1 MKKLFKKD
9 SGEEHNFWMS
19 YTDLM
24 SGFLVVFIIL
34 SAILFNHF
42 SRKSGETEE
51 SRIMYDSLIIKY
63 NTAIEDLKNSGRDI
77 DSCLVAN
84 AKLRFK
90 TDSLTHVIDNLR
102 KNDMKN
108 LVLKIDS
115 LTHVIDSLRKND
127 MKNLVLQYTEFA
139 GIKGDIRVVV
149 DKSKGSI
156 VLYHRNNDELFSS
169 GGCVPQKALKEF
181 LNQYGKSIIAKT
193 ISLKQKY
200 PRIEL
205 RIEGHTDPVGQ
216 YGQEYGGD
224 ASFVYN
230 MGLSSQRANSVYS
243 YLYNSQKVSLNEQE
257 KAFLRNHAISVGYSF
272 SERIKNG
279 THSNRMSYGYLDD
292 ASRRIEFR
300 IIAK

>member
-42 SRKSGETEE
+42 SRKSGEAEE
-51 SRIMYDSLIIKY
+51 SKIMYDSLIVKY
-63 NTAIEDLKNSGRDI
+63 NNAIEDLKNSGRDI
-77 DSCLVAN
+77 DSCVVAN
-84 AKLRFK
+84 AELRSK
-90 TDSLTHVIDNLR
+90 T
-102 KNDMKN
+102 
-108 LVLKIDS
+108 DS

-127 MKNLVLQYTEFA
+127 MKNLVLQYSEFA

-156 VLYHRNNDELFSS
+156 VLYHRNNEELFSS
-169 GGCVPQKALKEF
+169 GGSVPQKALKEF
-181 LNQYGKSIIAKT
+181 LNLYGKSIIAKT

-200 PRIEL
+200 PSIEL

-230 MGLSSQRANSVYS
+230 MGLSSQRANSIYS

-279 THSNRMSYGYLDD
+279 THSNRIAYGYLDD

>member
-42 SRKSGETEE
+42 LRKSGEAEE
-51 SRIMYDSLIIKY
+51 SKIMYDSLIVKY
-63 NTAIEDLKNSGRDI
+63 DNAIEDLKNSGRDI
-77 DSCLVAN
+77 DSCSLVN
-84 AKLRFK
+84 AE
-90 TDSLTHVIDNLR
+90 
-102 KNDMKN
+102 
-108 LVLKIDS
+108 LKIKTDS

-127 MKNLVLQYTEFA
+127 MKNLVLQYSEFA

-156 VLYHRNNDELFSS
+156 VLYHKNNEELFSS
-169 GGCVPQKALKEF
+169 GGSVPQKALKEF
-181 LNQYGKSIIAKT
+181 LNIYGKSIIAKT
-193 ISLKQKY
+193 ISLKQRY
-200 PRIEL
+200 PSIEL

-230 MGLSSQRANSVYS
+230 MGLSSQRANSIYS

-279 THSNRMSYGYLDD
+279 THSSRTTYGHLDD

>member
-9 SGEEHNFWMS
+9 SGEENNFWMS

-34 SAILFNHF
+34 SAILFNHYTK
-42 SRKSGETEE
+42 KSEDAGAAKVK
-51 SRIMYDSLIIKY
+51 YDELIEKY
-63 NTAIEDLKNSGRDI
+63 NNAISELENSGRDI

-84 AKLRFK
+84 SKLKSK
-90 TDSLTHVIDNLR
+90 TDSLI
-102 KNDMKN
+102 
-108 LVLKIDS
+108 
-115 LTHVIDSLRKND
+115 HVIDSMRRND
-127 MKNLVLQYTEFA
+127 MKNLVLQYREFE
-139 GIKGDIRVVV
+139 GIKGDIKVVV

-156 VLYHRNNDELFSS
+156 VLYHKNNEELFSS
-169 GGCVPQKALKEF
+169 GGSSPRQALKEF
-181 LNQYGKSIIAKT
+181 LNQYGKRIINKT

-200 PRIEL
+200 PSIEL

-230 MGLSSQRANSVYS
+230 MSLSSQRANSVYS
-243 YLYNSQKVSLNEQE
+243 YLYNSNEISLNEQE
-257 KAFLRNHAISVGYSF
+257 KAFLRNYAISVGYSF

-279 THSNRMSYGYLDD
+279 THLNRTTYGYLDD

>member
-42 SRKSGETEE
+42 SRKSGEAEE
-51 SRIMYDSLIIKY
+51 SKIMYDSLIVKY
-63 NTAIEDLKNSGRDI
+63 NNAIEDLKNSGRDI

-84 AKLRFK
+84 AELRSK
-90 TDSLTHVIDNLR
+90 T
-102 KNDMKN
+102 
-108 LVLKIDS
+108 DS

-127 MKNLVLQYTEFA
+127 MKNLVLQYSEFA

-156 VLYHRNNDELFSS
+156 VLYHKNNEELFSS
-169 GGCVPQKALKEF
+169 GGSVPQKALKEF
-181 LNQYGKSIIAKT
+181 LNIYGKSIIAKT
-193 ISLKQKY
+193 MSLKQRY
-200 PRIEL
+200 PSIEL

-230 MGLSSQRANSVYS
+230 MGLSSQRANSIYS

-279 THSNRMSYGYLDD
+279 THSSRTTYGHLDD

>member
-42 SRKSGETEE
+42 SRKSGEAEE
-51 SRIMYDSLIIKY
+51 SKIMYDSLIVKY
-63 NTAIEDLKNSGRDI
+63 NNAIEDLKNSGRDI
-77 DSCLVAN
+77 DSCSVAN
-84 AKLRFK
+84 AELKLK
-90 TDSLTHVIDNLR
+90 T
-102 KNDMKN
+102 
-108 LVLKIDS
+108 DS

-127 MKNLVLQYTEFA
+127 MKNLVLQYSEFA

-156 VLYHRNNDELFSS
+156 VLYHKNNEELFSS
-169 GGCVPQKALKEF
+169 GGSVPQKALKEF
-181 LNQYGKSIIAKT
+181 LNLYGKSIIAKT
-193 ISLKQKY
+193 ISLKQRY
-200 PRIEL
+200 PSIEL
-205 RIEGHTDPVGQ
+205 RIEGHADPNGIRDKRTGYVPQ
-216 YGQEYGGD
+216 YGSED
-224 ASFVYN
+224 SFIGN
-230 MGLSSQRANSVYS
+230 MKLSSERANSVYS
-243 YLYNSQKVSLNEQE
+243 YLYNDKNVSLTEIE
-257 KAFLRNHAISVGYSF
+257 KEFLRNHAISVGYSF

-279 THSNRMSYGYLDD
+279 THLDKTTYGYLDD

>member
-42 SRKSGETEE
+42 LRKSGEAEE
-51 SRIMYDSLIIKY
+51 SKIMYDSLIVKY
-63 NTAIEDLKNSGRDI
+63 DKAIEDLKNSGRDI
-77 DSCLVAN
+77 DSCSVVN
-84 AKLRFK
+84 AELKLK
-90 TDSLTHVIDNLR
+90 T
-102 KNDMKN
+102 
-108 LVLKIDS
+108 DS
-115 LTHVIDSLRKND
+115 LTHVIDSLRNND
-127 MKNLVLQYTEFA
+127 MKNLVLQYSEFA

-156 VLYHRNNDELFSS
+156 VLYHKNNEELFSS
-169 GGCVPQKALKEF
+169 GGSVPQKALKEF
-181 LNQYGKSIIAKT
+181 LNLYGKSIIAKT
-193 ISLKQKY
+193 ISLKQRY
-200 PRIEL
+200 PSIEL
-205 RIEGHTDPVGQ
+205 RIEGHADPNGIRDKRTGYVPR
-216 YGQEYGGD
+216 YGSED
-224 ASFVYN
+224 SFIGN
-230 MGLSSQRANSVYS
+230 MKLSSERANSVYS
-243 YLYNSQKVSLNEQE
+243 YLYNDKNVSLTEIE
-257 KAFLRNHAISVGYSF
+257 KEFLRNHAISVGYSF

-279 THSNRMSYGYLDD
+279 THLDKTTYGHLDD

>member
-42 SRKSGETEE
+42 LRKSGEAEE
-51 SRIMYDSLIIKY
+51 SKIMYDSLIVKY
-63 NTAIEDLKNSGRDI
+63 DKAIEDLKNSGRDI
-77 DSCLVAN
+77 DSCSVVN
-84 AKLRFK
+84 AELKLK
-90 TDSLTHVIDNLR
+90 T
-102 KNDMKN
+102 
-108 LVLKIDS
+108 DS
-115 LTHVIDSLRKND
+115 LTHVIDSLRNND
-127 MKNLVLQYTEFA
+127 MKNLVLQYSEFA

-156 VLYHRNNDELFSS
+156 VLYHKNNEELFSS
-169 GGCVPQKALKEF
+169 GGSVPQKALKEF
-181 LNQYGKSIIAKT
+181 LNLYGKSIIAKT
-193 ISLKQKY
+193 ISLKQRY
-200 PRIEL
+200 PSIEL
-205 RIEGHTDPVGQ
+205 RIEGHADPNGIRDKRTRYVPQ
-216 YGQEYGGD
+216 YGSED
-224 ASFVYN
+224 SFIGN
-230 MGLSSQRANSVYS
+230 MKLSSERANSVYS
-243 YLYNSQKVSLNEQE
+243 YLYNDKNVSLTEIE
-257 KAFLRNHAISVGYSF
+257 KEFLRNHAISVGYSF

-279 THSNRMSYGYLDD
+279 THLDKTTYGHLDD

>member
-42 SRKSGETEE
+42 SRKSGEAEE
-51 SRIMYDSLIIKY
+51 SKNMYDSLIVKY
-63 NTAIEDLKNSGRDI
+63 NTAIKDLENSGRDI

-84 AKLRFK
+84 AKLRSK
-90 TDSLTHVIDNLR
+90 TDSLTHL
-102 KNDMKN
+102 
-108 LVLKIDS
+108 
-115 LTHVIDSLRKND
+115 IDSLRKND
-127 MKNLVLQYTEFA
+127 MKNLVLQYSEFA

-156 VLYHRNNDELFSS
+156 VLYHKNNEELFSS
-169 GGCVPQKALKEF
+169 GGSVPQKALKEF
-181 LNQYGKSIIAKT
+181 LNIYGKSIIAKT

-200 PRIEL
+200 PSIEL
-205 RIEGHTDPVGQ
+205 RIEGHTDPVGKH
-216 YGQEYGGD
+216 GQEYGGD

-230 MGLSSQRANSVYS
+230 MVLSSQRANSIYS

-257 KAFLRNHAISVGYSF
+257 KAFLRNSAISVGYSF
-272 SERIKNG
+272 SERIKNR
-279 THSNRMSYGYLDD
+279 THLSRITYGHLDD
-292 ASRRIEFR
+292 TSRRIEFR

>member
-24 SGFLVVFIIL
+24 SGFLIVFIIL

-42 SRKSGETEE
+42 SRKSGEAEE
-51 SRIMYDSLIIKY
+51 SKIMYDSLIVKY

-84 AKLRFK
+84 AKLRSK
-90 TDSLTHVIDNLR
+90 T
-102 KNDMKN
+102 
-108 LVLKIDS
+108 DS

-127 MKNLVLQYTEFA
+127 MKNLVSQYSEFA

-156 VLYHRNNDELFSS
+156 VLYHRNNEELFSS
-169 GGCVPQKALKEF
+169 GGSIPQKALKEF
-181 LNQYGKSIIAKT
+181 LNLYGKSIIAKT
-193 ISLKQKY
+193 ISLKRRY
-200 PRIEL
+200 PSIEL
-205 RIEGHTDPVGQ
+205 RIEGHADPNGIKDKRTGYVPR
-216 YGQEYGGD
+216 YGSED
-224 ASFVYN
+224 SFIGN
-230 MGLSSQRANSVYS
+230 MKLSSERANSVYS
-243 YLYNSQKVSLNEQE
+243 YLYNDKNVSLTEIE
-257 KAFLRNHAISVGYSF
+257 KDFLRNHAISVGYSF

-279 THSNRMSYGYLDD
+279 THLDKTTYGYLDD

>member
-1 MKKLFKKD
+1 MKKFFKKD

-42 SRKSGETEE
+42 LRKSGEAEE
-51 SRIMYDSLIIKY
+51 SKIMYDSLIVKY
-63 NTAIEDLKNSGRDI
+63 DNAIEDLKNSGRDI
-77 DSCLVAN
+77 DSCSVVN
-84 AKLRFK
+84 AELKLK
-90 TDSLTHVIDNLR
+90 T
-102 KNDMKN
+102 
-108 LVLKIDS
+108 DS

-127 MKNLVLQYTEFA
+127 MKNLVLQYSEFA

-156 VLYHRNNDELFSS
+156 VLYHKNNEELFSS
-169 GGCVPQKALKEF
+169 GGSVPQKALKEF
-181 LNQYGKSIIAKT
+181 LNIYGKSIIAKT
-193 ISLKQKY
+193 ISLKQRY
-200 PRIEL
+200 PSIEL

-230 MGLSSQRANSVYS
+230 MVLSSQRANSIYS

-279 THSNRMSYGYLDD
+279 THLDKTTYGHLDD

>member
-9 SGEEHNFWMS
+9 SVEEHNFWMS

-42 SRKSGETEE
+42 SRKSGEAEE
-51 SRIMYDSLIIKY
+51 SKIMYDSLIVKY

-77 DSCLVAN
+77 DSCSVAN
-84 AKLRFK
+84 AELKLK
-90 TDSLTHVIDNLR
+90 TDSLTL
-102 KNDMKN
+102 
-108 LVLKIDS
+108 
-115 LTHVIDSLRKND
+115 VIDSLRKND
-127 MKNLVLQYTEFA
+127 MKNLVLQYSEFA

-156 VLYHRNNDELFSS
+156 VLYHRNNEELFSS
-169 GGCVPQKALKEF
+169 GGSVPQRALKEF
-181 LNQYGKSIIAKT
+181 LNIYGKGIIAKT
-193 ISLKQKY
+193 ISLKQRY
-200 PRIEL
+200 PSIEL

-216 YGQEYGGD
+216 YGQEYGGE

-230 MGLSSQRANSVYS
+230 MGLSSQRANSIYS

-279 THSNRMSYGYLDD
+279 THSSRTTYGHLDD

>member
-42 SRKSGETEE
+42 SRKSGEAEE
-51 SRIMYDSLIIKY
+51 SKIMYDSLIVKY
-63 NTAIEDLKNSGRDI
+63 NNAIEDLKNSGRDI

-84 AKLRFK
+84 AKLKSK
-90 TDSLTHVIDNLR
+90 T
-102 KNDMKN
+102 
-108 LVLKIDS
+108 DS

-127 MKNLVLQYTEFA
+127 MKNLVLQYSEFA

-156 VLYHRNNDELFSS
+156 VLYHRNNEELFSS
-169 GGCVPQKALKEF
+169 GGSVPKKALKEF
-181 LNQYGKSIIAKT
+181 LNLYGKSIIAKT

-200 PRIEL
+200 PSIEL

-230 MGLSSQRANSVYS
+230 MGLSSQRANSIYS

-279 THSNRMSYGYLDD
+279 THSNRVAYGYLDD
-292 ASRRIEFR
+292 TSRRIEFR

>member
-34 SAILFNHF
+34 SAILFNYF
-42 SRKSGETEE
+42 SRKSGEAEE
-51 SRIMYDSLIIKY
+51 SKIMYDSLIVKY
-63 NTAIEDLKNSGRDI
+63 NNAIEDLKNSGRDI

-84 AKLRFK
+84 AELRSK
-90 TDSLTHVIDNLR
+90 T
-102 KNDMKN
+102 
-108 LVLKIDS
+108 DS

-127 MKNLVLQYTEFA
+127 MKNLVLQYSEFA

-156 VLYHRNNDELFSS
+156 VLYHKNNEELFSS
-169 GGCVPQKALKEF
+169 GGSVPQKALKEF
-181 LNQYGKSIIAKT
+181 LNIYGKSIIAKT
-193 ISLKQKY
+193 ISLKQRY
-200 PRIEL
+200 PSIEL

-230 MGLSSQRANSVYS
+230 MGLSSQRANSIYS

-279 THSNRMSYGYLDD
+279 THSSRTTYGHLDD

>member
-9 SGEEHNFWMS
+9 SGEENNFWMS

-24 SGFLVVFIIL
+24 SGFLVVFIVL
-34 SAILFNHF
+34 SAILFNYF
-42 SRKSGETEE
+42 SRKSGEAEE
-51 SRIMYDSLIIKY
+51 SKIMYDSLIVKY
-63 NTAIEDLKNSGRDI
+63 NTAIEDLKNSGRNI

-84 AKLRFK
+84 AELRSK
-90 TDSLTHVIDNLR
+90 T
-102 KNDMKN
+102 
-108 LVLKIDS
+108 DS

-127 MKNLVLQYTEFA
+127 MKNLVLQYSEFA

-156 VLYHRNNDELFSS
+156 VLYHKNNEELFSS
-169 GGCVPQKALKEF
+169 GGSVPQKALKEF
-181 LNQYGKSIIAKT
+181 LNIYGKSIIAKT
-193 ISLKQKY
+193 ISLKQRY
-200 PRIEL
+200 PSIEL

-230 MGLSSQRANSVYS
+230 MGLSSQRANSIYS

-279 THSNRMSYGYLDD
+279 THSSRTTYGHLDD

>member
-9 SGEEHNFWMS
+9 SGEEHNFWMN

-42 SRKSGETEE
+42 SRKSGEAEE
-51 SRIMYDSLIIKY
+51 SKIMYDSLIVKY

-77 DSCLVAN
+77 DSCSVAN
-84 AKLRFK
+84 AELKLK
-90 TDSLTHVIDNLR
+90 T
-102 KNDMKN
+102 
-108 LVLKIDS
+108 DS

-127 MKNLVLQYTEFA
+127 MKNLVLQYSEFA

-156 VLYHRNNDELFSS
+156 VLYHRNNEELFSS
-169 GGCVPQKALKEF
+169 GGSVPQRALKEF
-181 LNQYGKSIIAKT
+181 LNLYGKSIIAKT
-193 ISLKQKY
+193 ISLKQRY
-200 PRIEL
+200 PSIEV

-230 MGLSSQRANSVYS
+230 MGLSSQRANSIYS

-279 THSNRMSYGYLDD
+279 THSSRTTYGHLDD

>member
-42 SRKSGETEE
+42 SRKSGEAEE
-51 SRIMYDSLIIKY
+51 SKIMYDSLIVKY

-77 DSCLVAN
+77 DSCSVAN
-84 AKLRFK
+84 AELKLK
-90 TDSLTHVIDNLR
+90 T
-102 KNDMKN
+102 
-108 LVLKIDS
+108 DS

-127 MKNLVLQYTEFA
+127 MKNLVLQYSEFA

-156 VLYHRNNDELFSS
+156 VLYHKNNEELFSS
-169 GGCVPQKALKEF
+169 GGSVPQKALKEF
-181 LNQYGKSIIAKT
+181 LNIYGKSIIAKT
-193 ISLKQKY
+193 ISLKQNY
-200 PRIEL
+200 PSIEL

-216 YGQEYGGD
+216 YGQEYGGE

-230 MGLSSQRANSVYS
+230 MGLSSQRANSIYS

-279 THSNRMSYGYLDD
+279 THLNRITYGHLDD

>member
-42 SRKSGETEE
+42 SRKSGEAEE
-51 SRIMYDSLIIKY
+51 SKIMYDSLIVKY

-77 DSCLVAN
+77 DSCSVAN
-84 AKLRFK
+84 AELKLK
-90 TDSLTHVIDNLR
+90 TDSLN
-102 KNDMKN
+102 
-108 LVLKIDS
+108 
-115 LTHVIDSLRKND
+115 HVIDSLRKND
-127 MKNLVLQYTEFA
+127 MKNLVLQYSEFA

-156 VLYHRNNDELFSS
+156 VLYHKNNEELFSS
-169 GGCVPQKALKEF
+169 GGSVPQRALKEF
-181 LNQYGKSIIAKT
+181 LNIYGKSIIAKT
-193 ISLKQKY
+193 ISLKQRY
-200 PRIEL
+200 PSIEL

-230 MGLSSQRANSVYS
+230 MGLSSQRANSIYS

-279 THSNRMSYGYLDD
+279 THSSRTTYGHLDD

>member
-1 MKKLFKKD
+1 MKKFFKKD

-42 SRKSGETEE
+42 SRKSGEAEE
-51 SRIMYDSLIIKY
+51 SKIMYDSLIVKY
-63 NTAIEDLKNSGRDI
+63 DNAIEDLKNSGRDI
-77 DSCLVAN
+77 DSCSVVN
-84 AKLRFK
+84 AELKLK
-90 TDSLTHVIDNLR
+90 T
-102 KNDMKN
+102 
-108 LVLKIDS
+108 DS

-127 MKNLVLQYTEFA
+127 MKNLVLQYSEFA

-156 VLYHRNNDELFSS
+156 VLYHKNNEELFSS
-169 GGCVPQKALKEF
+169 GGSVPQKALKEF
-181 LNQYGKSIIAKT
+181 LNIYGKSIIAKT
-193 ISLKQKY
+193 ISLKQRY
-200 PRIEL
+200 PSIEL

-230 MGLSSQRANSVYS
+230 MGLSSQRANSIYS

-279 THSNRMSYGYLDD
+279 THSSRTTYGHLDD

>member
-9 SGEEHNFWMS
+9 SVEEHNFWMS

-42 SRKSGETEE
+42 SRKSGEAEE
-51 SRIMYDSLIIKY
+51 SKIMYDSLIVKY

-77 DSCLVAN
+77 DSCSVAN
-84 AKLRFK
+84 AELKFK
-90 TDSLTHVIDNLR
+90 T
-102 KNDMKN
+102 
-108 LVLKIDS
+108 DS

-127 MKNLVLQYTEFA
+127 MKNLVLQYSEFA

-156 VLYHRNNDELFSS
+156 VLYHKNNEELFSS
-169 GGCVPQKALKEF
+169 GGSVPQRALKEF
-181 LNQYGKSIIAKT
+181 LNIYGKSIIAKT
-193 ISLKQKY
+193 ISLKQSY
-200 PRIEL
+200 PSIEL

-216 YGQEYGGD
+216 YGQEYGGE

-230 MGLSSQRANSVYS
+230 MGLSSQRANSIYS

-279 THSNRMSYGYLDD
+279 THSSRTTYGHLDD

>member
-42 SRKSGETEE
+42 SRKSGEAEE
-51 SRIMYDSLIIKY
+51 SKIMYDSLIVKY
-63 NTAIEDLKNSGRDI
+63 DNAIEDLKNSGRDI
-77 DSCLVAN
+77 DSCSVAN
-84 AKLRFK
+84 AELKLK
-90 TDSLTHVIDNLR
+90 TDSLTQ
-102 KNDMKN
+102 
-108 LVLKIDS
+108 
-115 LTHVIDSLRKND
+115 VIDSLRKND
-127 MKNLVLQYTEFA
+127 MKNLVSQYSEFA

-156 VLYHRNNDELFSS
+156 VLYHKNNEELFSS
-169 GGCVPQKALKEF
+169 GGSVPQKALKEF
-181 LNQYGKSIIAKT
+181 LNLYGKSIIAKT
-193 ISLKQKY
+193 ISLKQRY
-200 PRIEL
+200 PSIEL
-205 RIEGHTDPVGQ
+205 RIEGHADPNGIKDKRTRYVPR
-216 YGQEYGGD
+216 YGSED
-224 ASFVYN
+224 SFIGN
-230 MGLSSQRANSVYS
+230 MKLSSERANSVYS
-243 YLYNSQKVSLNEQE
+243 YLYNDKNVSLTEIE
-257 KAFLRNHAISVGYSF
+257 KEFLRNHAISVGYSF

-279 THSNRMSYGYLDD
+279 THLDKTTYGHLDD

>member
-42 SRKSGETEE
+42 SRKSGEAEE
-51 SRIMYDSLIIKY
+51 SKIMYDSLIVKY

-84 AKLRFK
+84 AKLRSK
-90 TDSLTHVIDNLR
+90 T
-102 KNDMKN
+102 
-108 LVLKIDS
+108 DS

-127 MKNLVLQYTEFA
+127 MKNLVLQYSEFA

-156 VLYHRNNDELFSS
+156 VLYHRNNEELFSS
-169 GGCVPQKALKEF
+169 GGSVPQKALKEF
-181 LNQYGKSIIAKT
+181 LNIYGKSIISKT
-193 ISLKQKY
+193 ISLKQRY
-200 PRIEL
+200 PSIEL

-230 MGLSSQRANSVYS
+230 MGLSSQRANSIYS

-279 THSNRMSYGYLDD
+279 THSSRTTYGYLDD

>member
-42 SRKSGETEE
+42 SRKSGEAEE
-51 SRIMYDSLIIKY
+51 SKIMYDSLIVKY

-77 DSCLVAN
+77 DSCSVAN
-84 AKLRFK
+84 AELKLK
-90 TDSLTHVIDNLR
+90 T
-102 KNDMKN
+102 
-108 LVLKIDS
+108 DS

-127 MKNLVLQYTEFA
+127 MKNLVLQYSEFA

-156 VLYHRNNDELFSS
+156 VLYHKNNEELFSS
-169 GGCVPQKALKEF
+169 GGSVPQKALKEF
-181 LNQYGKSIIAKT
+181 LNLYGKSIIAKT
-193 ISLKQKY
+193 ISLKQRY
-200 PRIEL
+200 PSIEL
-205 RIEGHTDPVGQ
+205 RIEGHADPNGIRDKRTGYVPR
-216 YGQEYGGD
+216 YGSED
-224 ASFVYN
+224 SFIGN
-230 MGLSSQRANSVYS
+230 MKLSSERANSVYS
-243 YLYNSQKVSLNEQE
+243 YLYNDKNVSLTEIE
-257 KAFLRNHAISVGYSF
+257 KEFLRNHAISVGYSF

-279 THSNRMSYGYLDD
+279 THLDKTTYGYLDD
-292 ASRRIEFR
+292 VSRRIEFR

>member
-9 SGEEHNFWMS
+9 TGEEHNFWMS

-42 SRKSGETEE
+42 SRKSGEAEE
-51 SRIMYDSLIIKY
+51 SKIMYDSLIVKY
-63 NTAIEDLKNSGRDI
+63 NNATEDLKNSGRDI

-84 AKLRFK
+84 AELRTK
-90 TDSLTHVIDNLR
+90 T
-102 KNDMKN
+102 
-108 LVLKIDS
+108 DS

-127 MKNLVLQYTEFA
+127 MKNLVLQYSEFA

-156 VLYHRNNDELFSS
+156 VLYHRNNEELFSS
-169 GGCVPQKALKEF
+169 GGSVPQKALKEF
-181 LNQYGKSIIAKT
+181 LNLYGKSIIAKT

-200 PRIEL
+200 PSIEL

-230 MGLSSQRANSVYS
+230 MGLSSQRANSIYS

-279 THSNRMSYGYLDD
+279 THSNRIAYGYLDD

>member
-42 SRKSGETEE
+42 SRKSGEAEE
-51 SRIMYDSLIIKY
+51 SKIMYDSLIVKY
-63 NTAIEDLKNSGRDI
+63 NNAIEDLKNSGRDI

-84 AKLRFK
+84 AELRSK
-90 TDSLTHVIDNLR
+90 T
-102 KNDMKN
+102 
-108 LVLKIDS
+108 DS

-127 MKNLVLQYTEFA
+127 MKNLVLQYSEFA

-156 VLYHRNNDELFSS
+156 VLYHKNNEELFSS
-169 GGCVPQKALKEF
+169 GGSVPQKALKEF
-181 LNQYGKSIIAKT
+181 LNIYAKSIIAKT
-193 ISLKQKY
+193 ISLKQRY
-200 PRIEL
+200 PSIEL

-230 MGLSSQRANSVYS
+230 MGLSSQRANSIYS

-279 THSNRMSYGYLDD
+279 THSSRTTYGHLDD

>member
-42 SRKSGETEE
+42 SRKSGEAEE
-51 SRIMYDSLIIKY
+51 SKIMYDSLIVKY
-63 NTAIEDLKNSGRDI
+63 NNAIEDLKNSGRDI

-84 AKLRFK
+84 AELRSK
-90 TDSLTHVIDNLR
+90 TDSLTHV
-102 KNDMKN
+102 
-108 LVLKIDS
+108 V
-115 LTHVIDSLRKND
+115 DSLRKND
-127 MKNLVLQYTEFA
+127 MKNLVLQYREFA

-156 VLYHRNNDELFSS
+156 VLYHRNNEELFSS
-169 GGCVPQKALKEF
+169 GGSVPQKALKEF
-181 LNQYGKSIIAKT
+181 LNLYGKSIIAKT

-200 PRIEL
+200 PSIEL

-230 MGLSSQRANSVYS
+230 MGLSSQRANSIYS

-279 THSNRMSYGYLDD
+279 THSNRIAYGYLDD

>member
-9 SGEEHNFWMS
+9 SVEEHNFWMS

-42 SRKSGETEE
+42 SRKSGEAEE
-51 SRIMYDSLIIKY
+51 SKIMYDSLIVKY

-77 DSCLVAN
+77 DSCSVAN
-84 AKLRFK
+84 AELKLK
-90 TDSLTHVIDNLR
+90 T
-102 KNDMKN
+102 
-108 LVLKIDS
+108 DS

-127 MKNLVLQYTEFA
+127 MKNLVLQYSEFA

-156 VLYHRNNDELFSS
+156 VLYHKNNEELFSS
-169 GGCVPQKALKEF
+169 GGSVPQRALKEF
-181 LNQYGKSIIAKT
+181 LNIYGKSIIAKT
-193 ISLKQKY
+193 ILLKQRY
-200 PRIEL
+200 PSIEL

-230 MGLSSQRANSVYS
+230 MGLSSQRANSIYS

-279 THSNRMSYGYLDD
+279 THSSRTTYGHLDD

>member
-1 MKKLFKKD
+1 MKKLFKKY
-9 SGEEHNFWMS
+9 SGEEYNFWMS

-42 SRKSGETEE
+42 SRKSGEAEE
-51 SRIMYDSLIIKY
+51 SKIMYDSLIVKY

-77 DSCLVAN
+77 DSCSVAN
-84 AKLRFK
+84 AELKLK
-90 TDSLTHVIDNLR
+90 T
-102 KNDMKN
+102 
-108 LVLKIDS
+108 DS

-127 MKNLVLQYTEFA
+127 MKNLVLQYSEFA

-156 VLYHRNNDELFSS
+156 VLYHKNNEELFSS
-169 GGCVPQKALKEF
+169 GGSVPQRALKEF
-181 LNQYGKSIIAKT
+181 LNIYGKSIIAKT
-193 ISLKQKY
+193 ISLKQRY
-200 PRIEL
+200 PSIEL

-230 MGLSSQRANSVYS
+230 MGLSSQRANSIYS

-279 THSNRMSYGYLDD
+279 THSSRTTYGHLDD

>member
-1 MKKLFKKD
+1 MKKLFKQD

-34 SAILFNHF
+34 SVILFNHF
-42 SRKSGETEE
+42 TKKSEETK
-51 SRIMYDSLIIKY
+51 SSKIKYDSLIVEY
-63 NTAIEDLKNSGRDI
+63 KNVITNLQNSSRDI
-77 DSCLVAN
+77 DSCLVVN
-84 AKLRFK
+84 EKLKAK
-90 TDSLTHVIDNLR
+90 TDSLAFIIDSMR
-102 KNDMKN
+102 RNDMKN
-108 LVLKIDS
+108 LV
-115 LTHVIDSLRKND
+115 
-127 MKNLVLQYTEFA
+127 MQYSEFA
-139 GIKGDIRVVV
+139 GVKGDIKVVV

-156 VLYHRNNDELFSS
+156 VLYHRNDEELFSS
-169 GGCVPQKALKEF
+169 GGSIPRKALKEF
-181 LNQYGKSIIAKT
+181 LNQYGKRIIAKT
-193 ISLKQKY
+193 MYLRLKY
-200 PRIEL
+200 PSIEL

-230 MGLSSQRANSVYS
+230 MSLSSQRANSIYS
-243 YLYNSQKVSLNEQE
+243 YLYNSQDVSLTEQE

-279 THSNRMSYGYLDD
+279 THLNRITYGYLDNT
-292 ASRRIEFR
+292 SRRIELR

>member
-34 SAILFNHF
+34 SAILLNHF
-42 SRKSGETEE
+42 SRKSGEAEE
-51 SRIMYDSLIIKY
+51 SKIMYDSLIVKY
-63 NTAIEDLKNSGRDI
+63 NNAIEDLKNSGRDI

-84 AKLRFK
+84 AELRSK
-90 TDSLTHVIDNLR
+90 T
-102 KNDMKN
+102 
-108 LVLKIDS
+108 DS

-127 MKNLVLQYTEFA
+127 MKNLVLQYSEFA

-156 VLYHRNNDELFSS
+156 VLYHKNNEELFSS
-169 GGCVPQKALKEF
+169 GGSVPQKALKEF
-181 LNQYGKSIIAKT
+181 LNIYGKSIIAKT
-193 ISLKQKY
+193 ISLKQRY
-200 PRIEL
+200 PSIEL

-230 MGLSSQRANSVYS
+230 MGLSSQRANSIYS

-279 THSNRMSYGYLDD
+279 THSSRTTYGHLDD

>member
-42 SRKSGETEE
+42 SRKSGEAEE
-51 SRIMYDSLIIKY
+51 SKIMYDSLIVKY
-63 NTAIEDLKNSGRDI
+63 NSAIEDLKNSGRDI

-84 AKLRFK
+84 AKLRSK
-90 TDSLTHVIDNLR
+90 T
-102 KNDMKN
+102 
-108 LVLKIDS
+108 DS

-127 MKNLVLQYTEFA
+127 MKNLVLQYSEFA

-156 VLYHRNNDELFSS
+156 VLYHRNNEELFSS
-169 GGCVPQKALKEF
+169 GGSVPQKALKEF
-181 LNQYGKSIIAKT
+181 LNIYGKSIISKT
-193 ISLKQKY
+193 ISLKQRY
-200 PRIEL
+200 PSIEL

-230 MGLSSQRANSVYS
+230 MGLSSQRANSIYS

-279 THSNRMSYGYLDD
+279 THSSRTTYGYLDD

>member
-42 SRKSGETEE
+42 SRKSGEAEE
-51 SRIMYDSLIIKY
+51 SKIMYDSLIVKY
-63 NTAIEDLKNSGRDI
+63 DSLIVKYDETIYYLTKSGLDI
-77 DSCLVAN
+77 DSCKVEN
-84 AKLRFK
+84 AKLKSK
-90 TDSLTHVIDNLR
+90 TDSLIHVIDSMR
-102 KNDMKN
+102 RNDMKN
-108 LVLKIDS
+108 LVLLYS
-115 LTHVIDSLRKND
+115 
-127 MKNLVLQYTEFA
+127 EFA
-139 GIKGDIRVVV
+139 GVKGDIRVVV

-156 VLYHRNNDELFSS
+156 VLYHKNNEELFSS
-169 GGCVPQKALKEF
+169 GGSVPQKALKEF
-181 LNQYGKSIIAKT
+181 LNIYGKSIIAKT
-193 ISLKQKY
+193 ISLKHNY
-200 PRIEL
+200 PSIEL

-279 THSNRMSYGYLDD
+279 THTSRTTYGYLDD

>member
-9 SGEEHNFWMS
+9 SGEEHNFWMN

-42 SRKSGETEE
+42 SRKSGEAEE
-51 SRIMYDSLIIKY
+51 SKIMYDSLIVKY

-77 DSCLVAN
+77 DSCSVAN
-84 AKLRFK
+84 AELKLK
-90 TDSLTHVIDNLR
+90 T
-102 KNDMKN
+102 
-108 LVLKIDS
+108 DS

-127 MKNLVLQYTEFA
+127 MKNLVLQYSEFA

-156 VLYHRNNDELFSS
+156 VLYHKNNEELFSS
-169 GGCVPQKALKEF
+169 GGSVPQRALKEF
-181 LNQYGKSIIAKT
+181 LNIYGKSIIAKT
-193 ISLKQKY
+193 ISLKQRY
-200 PRIEL
+200 PSIEL

-230 MGLSSQRANSVYS
+230 MGLSSQRANSIYS

-279 THSNRMSYGYLDD
+279 THSSRTTYGHLDD

>member
-42 SRKSGETEE
+42 SRKSGEAEE
-51 SRIMYDSLIIKY
+51 SKIMYDSLIVKY
-63 NTAIEDLKNSGRDI
+63 NNAIEDLKNSGRDI
-77 DSCLVAN
+77 DSCSVAN
-84 AKLRFK
+84 AELK
-90 TDSLTHVIDNLR
+90 
-102 KNDMKN
+102 
-108 LVLKIDS
+108 LKIDS

-127 MKNLVLQYTEFA
+127 MKNLVLQYSEFA

-156 VLYHRNNDELFSS
+156 VLYHKNNEELFSS
-169 GGCVPQKALKEF
+169 GGSVPQKALKEF
-181 LNQYGKSIIAKT
+181 LNLYGKSIIAKT
-193 ISLKQKY
+193 ISLKQRY
-200 PRIEL
+200 PSIEL
-205 RIEGHTDPVGQ
+205 RIEGHADPNGIKDKRTGYVPR
-216 YGQEYGGD
+216 YGSED
-224 ASFVYN
+224 SFIGN
-230 MGLSSQRANSVYS
+230 MKLSSERANSVYS
-243 YLYNSQKVSLNEQE
+243 YLYNDKNVSLTEIE
-257 KAFLRNHAISVGYSF
+257 KEFLRNHAISVGYSF

-279 THSNRMSYGYLDD
+279 THLDKTTYGHLDD
-292 ASRRIEFR
+292 VSRRIEFR

>member
-42 SRKSGETEE
+42 SRKSGEAEE
-51 SRIMYDSLIIKY
+51 SKIMYDSLIVKY
-63 NTAIEDLKNSGRDI
+63 NNAIEDLKNSGRDI
-77 DSCLVAN
+77 DSCVVAN
-84 AKLRFK
+84 AELRSK
-90 TDSLTHVIDNLR
+90 T
-102 KNDMKN
+102 
-108 LVLKIDS
+108 DS

-127 MKNLVLQYTEFA
+127 MKNLVLQYSEFA

-156 VLYHRNNDELFSS
+156 VLYHRNNEELFSS
-169 GGCVPQKALKEF
+169 GGSVPQKALKEF
-181 LNQYGKSIIAKT
+181 LNLYGKSIIAKT

-200 PRIEL
+200 PSIEL

-230 MGLSSQRANSVYS
+230 MGLSSQRANSIYS

-279 THSNRMSYGYLDD
+279 THSNRIAYGYLDD
-292 ASRRIEFR
+292 ASRRIEF
-300 IIAK
+300 

>member
-1 MKKLFKKD
+1 MKKFFKKD

-42 SRKSGETEE
+42 SRKSGEAEE
-51 SRIMYDSLIIKY
+51 SKIMYDSLIVKY
-63 NTAIEDLKNSGRDI
+63 DNAIEDLKNSGRDI
-77 DSCLVAN
+77 DSCSVVN
-84 AKLRFK
+84 AELKLK
-90 TDSLTHVIDNLR
+90 T
-102 KNDMKN
+102 
-108 LVLKIDS
+108 DS

-127 MKNLVLQYTEFA
+127 MKNLVLQYSEFA

-156 VLYHRNNDELFSS
+156 VLYHKNNEELFSS
-169 GGCVPQKALKEF
+169 GGSVPQKALKEF
-181 LNQYGKSIIAKT
+181 LNIYGKSIIAKT
-193 ISLKQKY
+193 ISLKQRY
-200 PRIEL
+200 PSIEL

-230 MGLSSQRANSVYS
+230 MGLSSQRANSIYS

-279 THSNRMSYGYLDD
+279 THLDKTTYGHLDD